1 MQIFTAIAAALA
13 ILAPASAYA
22 QFSGFHGQ
30 ATLANAVSGHTTVK
44 VNNIDWACDAA
55 ACTAIS
61 DRSPGLDGFMR
72 ECRKVVA
79 AVGPLTAYSSQGR
92 TMSPGNLAAC
102 NQASKDDGKVAQ
114 NG

>member
-1 MQIFTAIAAALA
+1 MQIFTVIAAALA

-30 ATLANAVSGHTTVK
+30 ATLANAVSGRTTVK
-44 VNNIDWACDAA
+44 VNNIDWACDGV
-55 ACTAIS
+55 ACSAVS

-79 AVGPLTAYSSQGR
+79 AVGPLTGYSSQGR
-92 TMSPGNLAAC
+92 IMSPGNLVAC
-102 NQASKDDGKVAQ
+102 NQASKEDGRVAQ
-114 NG
+114 K